1 MIIYLIGVILS
12 IVISVITIYSHIKR
26 FHNLKIKFLFVSTI
40 FLINYGIIYPLLK
53 YLSLIA
59 FFNEDFTLL
68 LWRMS
73 SNLLICSGILIVIG
87 IETFS
92 LKRFNIFLNLIIFI
106 LSGYIISLTLLNETF
121 IISTAIF
128 DSLSYYEVEISFN
141 YLISG
146 LILLIFIL
154 LKLNYNFLSVL
165 KFEIKKRRLRVYY
178 VIPNTMI
185 ILMIISYLILQY
197 LNPYL
202 FSSFSLLFNWIG
214 VLFSF
219 YVFLKYYT
227 KYLTFFNTA
236 YEFVVFH
243 KSGIMLFSYDFEKR
257 ERKDT
262 STIKGAVLIGINHIL
277 SEFSTAKD
285 QITSIILKD
294 REIILEYN
302 REYGIAILL
311 TVNKSTNFFKKGTQ
325 LFMDQFI
332 EKYKNELKSYM
343 DLNTAIDTSA
353 FHDAKK
359 ILLKTFEFVP
369 SLNNNSS
376 K

>member
-1 MIIYLIGVILS
+1 
-12 IVISVITIYSHIKR
+12 
-26 FHNLKIKFLFVSTI
+26 
-40 FLINYGIIYPLLK
+40 
-53 YLSLIA
+53 
-59 FFNEDFTLL
+59 
-68 LWRMS
+68 
-73 SNLLICSGILIVIG
+73 
-87 IETFS
+87 
-92 LKRFNIFLNLIIFI
+92 LNLIIFT
-106 LSGYIISLTLLNETF
+106 LSGYIISLTLMNETF
-121 IISTAIF
+121 IISTAII
-128 DSLSYYEVEISFN
+128 DSLSYYEVEINFN

-165 KFEIKKRRLRVYY
+165 KFKIKKRRLRVYY
-178 VIPNTMI
+178 IIPNTMI

-214 VLFSF
+214 VVFSY

-227 KYLTFFNTA
+227 KYLLFFNTA

-243 KSGIMLFSYDFEKR
+243 KSGIMLFSYDFEKS
-257 ERKDT
+257 ERKET

-285 QITSIILKD
+285 QITSIKLKD

-302 REYGIAILL
+302 REYGFAILL
-311 TVNKSTNFFKKGTQ
+311 IVNKSINVFKKATQ
-325 LFMDQFI
+325 SFMKQFI

-353 FHDAKK
+353 FDDVNN
-359 ILLKTFEFVP
+359 IL
-369 SLNNNSS
+369 
-376 K
+376 

>member
-26 FHNLKIKFLFVSTI
+26 FHNLKIKFLFISTI

-59 FFNEDFTLL
+59 IFNEDFTLL
-68 LWRMS
+68 LWRIS
-73 SNLLICSGILIVIG
+73 SNLLICSGILIIIG
-87 IETFS
+87 IETLD
-92 LKRFNIFLNLIIFI
+92 LKRFNIFLNLMIFT
-106 LSGYIISLTLLNETF
+106 LSGYIISLTLMDETF
-121 IISTAIF
+121 IISTVIV

-146 LILLIFIL
+146 IILLIFIL

-165 KFEIKKRRLRVYY
+165 KFKTKKRRLRVYY
-178 VIPNTMI
+178 IIPNTMI

-202 FSSFSLLFNWIG
+202 FSSFSLFFNWIG
-214 VLFSF
+214 VLFSY

-227 KYLTFFNTA
+227 KYLSFFSTA

-285 QITSIILKD
+285 QITSIKLKD

-302 REYGIAILL
+302 REYGFAILL
-311 TVNKSTNFFKKGTQ
+311 TVNKSTNVFKKGTQ
-325 LFMDQFI
+325 LFMNQFI

-343 DLNTAIDTSA
+343 DLNSAIDTSA
-353 FHDAKK
+353 FDDTKK

>member
-12 IVISVITIYSHIKR
+12 IVISIITIYFHIKR
-26 FHNLKIKFLFVSTI
+26 FRNLKIKFLFISTI
-40 FLINYGIIYPLLK
+40 FLINFGIIYPLLK
-53 YLSLIA
+53 YISLIA
-59 FFNEDFTLL
+59 IFNEDFTLL
-68 LWRMS
+68 LWRIS
-73 SNLLICSGILIVIG
+73 SNLLICSGILIIIG
-87 IETFS
+87 IETLD
-92 LKRFNIFLNLIIFI
+92 LKRFNLFLNLIIFS
-106 LSGYIISLTLLNETF
+106 LSGYIISLTLMDETF
-121 IISTAIF
+121 IISTVII
-128 DSLSYYEVEISFN
+128 DSLSYYVVEISFN

-146 LILLIFIL
+146 IILLIFIL

-165 KFEIKKRRLRVYY
+165 KFKTKKRRLRVYY
-178 VIPNTMI
+178 IIPNTMI
-185 ILMIISYLILQY
+185 ILMITFYLILQY

-214 VLFSF
+214 VLFSY

-227 KYLTFFNTA
+227 KYLSFFNIA

-243 KSGIMLFSYDFEKR
+243 KSGIMLFSYNFEKS
-257 ERKDT
+257 ERKET

-285 QITSIILKD
+285 QITSIKLKD

-302 REYGIAILL
+302 REYGFAILFI
-311 TVNKSTNFFKKGTQ
+311 VNKSTTVFKKATQ
-325 LFMDQFI
+325 SFMEQFI
-332 EKYKNELKSYM
+332 EKYENELISYM

-353 FHDAKK
+353 FDDAKN

-369 SLNNNSS
+369 SLNSNSS

>member
-1 MIIYLIGVILS
+1 MIIYLIGAILS
-12 IVISVITIYSHIKR
+12 IIISIIAIYFHIKR
-26 FHNLKIKFLFVSTI
+26 WHNLKIKFLIISTI

-53 YLSLIA
+53 YFSLIA
-59 FFNEDFTLL
+59 IFNEDFTLL
-68 LWRMS
+68 LWRIS
-73 SNLLICSGILIVIG
+73 SNLLICSGILIIIG
-87 IETFS
+87 IETLD

-106 LSGYIISLTLLNETF
+106 LSGYVISLTLMDETF
-121 IISTAIF
+121 IISKVII
-128 DSLSYYEVEISFN
+128 DSLSYHVVEISFN

-154 LKLNYNFLSVL
+154 LKLNYNFLAVL
-165 KFEIKKRRLRVYY
+165 KFKTKERRLRVYY
-178 VIPNTMI
+178 IIPNTMV
-185 ILMIISYLILQY
+185 ILLITLYLISQY

-202 FSSFSLLFNWIG
+202 FSSFFLLFNWIG
-214 VLFSF
+214 VVFSY

-227 KYLTFFNTA
+227 KYLLFFNTA

-243 KSGIMLFSYDFEKR
+243 KSGIMLFSYDFEKS

-285 QITSIILKD
+285 QITSIKLKD

-302 REYGIAILL
+302 REYGFAILL
-311 TVNKSTNFFKKGTQ
+311 IVNKSTNVFKKATQ
-325 LFMDQFI
+325 SFMEQFI

-353 FHDAKK
+353 FDDAKNL
-359 ILLKTFEFVP
+359 LLKIFEFIP
-369 SLNNNSS
+369 SLNNSGN

>member
-26 FHNLKIKFLFVSTI
+26 FYNLKIKFLIISTI

-53 YLSLIA
+53 YISLIA
-59 FFNEDFTLL
+59 IFKVDFTLL
-68 LWRMS
+68 LWRIS
-73 SNLLICSGILIVIG
+73 SNLLICSGILIIIG
-87 IETFS
+87 IETLD
-92 LKRFNIFLNLIIFI
+92 LKRFHLFLNLIIFS
-106 LSGYIISLTLLNETF
+106 LSGYIISLTLMDETF
-121 IISTAIF
+121 IISTLII
-128 DSLSYYEVEISFN
+128 DSLSYYVVEISFN

-146 LILLIFIL
+146 IILLIFIL

-165 KFEIKKRRLRVYY
+165 KFKTKKRRLRVYY
-178 VIPNTMI
+178 IIPNTMI
-185 ILMIISYLILQY
+185 ILMITFYLILQY

-214 VLFSF
+214 VLFSY

-227 KYLTFFNTA
+227 KYLSFFNIA

-243 KSGIMLFSYDFEKR
+243 KSGIMLFSYDFEKN
-257 ERKDT
+257 ERKET

-285 QITSIILKD
+285 QITSIKLKD

-302 REYGIAILL
+302 REYGFAILL
-311 TVNKSTNFFKKGTQ
+311 IVNKSTNVFKKATQ
-325 LFMDQFI
+325 SFMKQFI
-332 EKYKNELKSYM
+332 GKYKNELKSYM

-353 FHDAKK
+353 FDDANN
-359 ILLKTFEFVP
+359 ILLKTFECVP
-369 SLNNNSS
+369 SLSNNSN